1 MIALVSFN
9 VENERKIALGMSQH
23 AVPMGTSGTGIEPLK
38 HEKYLPRRLT
48 VEEQH
53 NYFHNIRNIFTSF

>member
-1 MIALVSFN
+1 MIALVSYN

-38 HEKYLPRRLT
+38 HEKCCLDDSQWT
-48 VEEQH
+48 S
-53 NYFHNIRNIFTSF
+53 NITISII